1 MKKVLILLF
10 VVMFAVP
17 LVLIAGKK
25 EKAPVEE
32 KPEVTEEKVDKDVP
46 DPWIL
51 EVREGLDPYRGDTL
65 FTGPQG
71 QTPTWDTEL
80 MLTVAEVE
88 KLRRGNY
95 KLALARHG
103 SQGEYTD
110 ALYGGILDGCE
121 YLGIKVV
128 ADTSAEFDDAT
139 LKSNIETIM
148 ATKPDAIIGFPQN
161 SITAAEIF
169 RPVVEAGTPLVFIS
183 NLPQDF
189 VHGRDYVG
197 ISTSMP
203 VDQGRFMAEAVA
215 EATETKKVG
224 IVFFDVDFWI
234 TNFIDDVVRDILSKN
249 YPDIEVVAELG
260 YADVTTGIENAAA
273 ALIQQHPEVDT
284 LYVSFNALYAATA
297 CEAAGRDD
305 IKIISQGLDKPYM
318 VNMLSGGNIYSI
330 LTDSTWNIGLN
341 CAILAGY
348 GILGKSAPE
357 YTISPSATVNKDN
370 LRAMWKLAFR
380 NVPFPKEIEELME

>member
-1 MKKVLILLF
+1 
-10 VVMFAVP
+10 
-17 LVLIAGKK
+17 
-25 EKAPVEE
+25 
-32 KPEVTEEKVDKDVP
+32 
-46 DPWIL
+46 
-51 EVREGLDPYRGDTL
+51 
-65 FTGPQG
+65 
-71 QTPTWDTEL
+71 
-80 MLTVAEVE
+80 
-88 KLRRGNY
+88 
-95 KLALARHG
+95 
-103 SQGEYTD
+103 
-110 ALYGGILDGCE
+110 
-121 YLGIKVV
+121 
-128 ADTSAEFDDAT
+128 
-139 LKSNIETIM
+139 M

-161 SITAAEIF
+161 RITAAEIF
-169 RPVVEAGTPLVFIS
+169 KPVVAAGIPLVFIS

-234 TNFIDDVVRDILSKN
+234 TNFIDDVVRDILSKK
-249 YPDIEVVAELG
+249 YPDIEVVAEVG

-273 ALIQQHPEVDT
+273 ALIQQYPEVDA

-348 GILGKSAPE
+348 GILGKPAPE
-357 YTISPSATVNKDN
+357 YTISPSATVNRDN

-380 NVPFPKEIEELME
+380 NVPFPKEIEDLME